1 MKIHTKDKVTSRV
14 HPYPGVRKSLER
26 NQFTLIELLVVIAI
40 IAILAGMLL
49 PALSVAKG
57 KAHDINCKNNLK
69 QLGTFFMLYVDDYND
84 FLPYSGST
92 LVANS
97 YCNNANLLP
106 QYVGYNYAYGYT
118 NTSLYRCPLQYWD
131 TISSYRAIG
140 YGYNY
145 YPLIFPKVG
154 RVGRY
159 RDPSL
164 TVLLIEKGWDTATT
178 TKSPWYAEVAS
189 GTINV
194 LGYTLGRRHNKFGN
208 IVYIDGH
215 VSEKND
221 RPPALATDPFF
232 DYNP

>member
-14 HPYPGVRKSLER
+14 HPCPGVHKSLKR
-26 NQFTLIELLVVIAI
+26 NKFTLIELLVVVAI

-92 LVANS
+92 LVAKS

-106 QYVGYNYAYGYT
+106 QYVGYNYGYGYDK
-118 NTSLYRCPLQYWD
+118 TSLYRCPLQYWD
-131 TISSYRAIG
+131 TTSTYRAIG

-145 YPLIFPKVG
+145 YPLIFQNVG

-159 RDPSL
+159 RNPSL
-164 TVLLIEKGWDTATT
+164 TILLIEKGWDTDTT

-194 LGYTLGRRHNKFGN
+194 LGYTLGRRHNKSGN

-232 DYNP
+232 DYNL